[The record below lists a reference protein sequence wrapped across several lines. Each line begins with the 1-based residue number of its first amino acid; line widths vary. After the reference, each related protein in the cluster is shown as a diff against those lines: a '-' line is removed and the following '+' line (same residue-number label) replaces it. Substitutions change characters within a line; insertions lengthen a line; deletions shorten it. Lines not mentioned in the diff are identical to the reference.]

1 MKAFSETSKDAEVTA
16 NSPLSAGKLL
26 QSDLERLPA
35 RERILRTALILFNQ
49 KGVHRTG
56 TDLIIEQADVAKMTF
71 YRLFESKAR
80 LIAECLRLR
89 DAEWFVLLRKHID
102 QHKGARAR
110 ALALFDAFEEWFE
123 QPDFAGCPFIRGL
136 YDFNFEEDD
145 KEIVAVIQ
153 SHFAAT
159 QSLVIELVKAARPK
173 DYREI
178 APLFMS
184 LLSGSI
190 VVAQVSRV
198 ADIAR
203 INRAQAAALLAGRRK
218 RSATRSMQAK
228 RASKKESRRP
238 LP

>member
-1 MKAFSETSKDAEVTA
+1 MKALHEGKKAAAVTA
-16 NSPLSAGKLL
+16 DTPLSASGLL
-26 QSDLERLPA
+26 QSDLQQLAA

-71 YRLFESKAR
+71 YRLFESKAH

-89 DAEWFVLLRKHID
+89 DAEWFALLRKHID
-102 QHKGARAR
+102 RETGAQSR
-110 ALALFDAFEEWFE
+110 ALALFDALQEWFE

-145 KEIVAVIQ
+145 KEIVGVIQ
-153 SHFAAT
+153 AHFAAI
-159 QSLVIELVKAARPK
+159 QDLVMQLVKAARPK
-173 DYREI
+173 DYKEI

-190 VVAQVSRV
+190 IVAQVSQ
-198 ADIAR
+198 ASDIAQL
-203 INRAQAAALLAGRRK
+203 NRAQAATLLAARPK
-218 RSATRSMQAK
+218 R
-228 RASKKESRRP
+228 
-238 LP
+238 

>member
-1 MKAFSETSKDAEVTA
+1 MKSFSETKRGAEVAA
-16 NSPLSAGKLL
+16 NPPPPVRKLL
-26 QSDLERLPA
+26 QSDLEQLTA

-89 DAEWFVLLRKHID
+89 DAEWFALLRKHID
-102 QHKGARAR
+102 RHNSARAR
-110 ALALFDAFEEWFE
+110 VLALFDAFEEWFQ

-145 KEIVAVIQ
+145 QEIVGVIQ
-153 SHFAAT
+153 SHFAAI
-159 QSLVIELVKAARPK
+159 QALVIDLVKAARPK
-173 DYREI
+173 DYEEI

-190 VVAQVSRV
+190 VVAQVNRA
-198 ADIAR
+198 ADAAR
-203 INRAQAAALLAGRRK
+203 INRAQAAALLAARPK
-218 RSATRSMQAK
+218 RPAAR
-228 RASKKESRRP
+228 
-238 LP
+238 